1 MKNLF
6 LMIAVA
12 AIFSLTACAQSGKS
26 VPAKVK
32 TAFSQKFPNA
42 KKVSWD
48 KENAH
53 EWESE
58 FTMNGKE
65 YSANFATDGTWKET
79 EYRVKSSELP
89 AAVKSTLKSE
99 FKGYDLE
106 KAEVSETPEG
116 KVFEMKIENDEH
128 DMEVVMDGNG
138 KVLKKESKK
147 ENDEEG
153 DNEHDEE
160 DDND

>member
-6 LMIAVA
+6 LVIAVA
-12 AIFSLTACAQSGKS
+12 AIFSLTACARSGKS

-58 FTMNGKE
+58 FKMNGTAD
-65 YSANFATDGTWKET
+65 SASFATDGTWKET
-79 EYRVKSSELP
+79 EYRVKSADLP
-89 AAVKSTLKSE
+89 AAVKSTLKTK
-99 FKGYDLE
+99 FKEYDLE
-106 KAEVSETPEG
+106 IVEVSETPEG
-116 KVFEMKIENDEH
+116 KVFEMKLENDEH
-128 DMEVVMDGNG
+128 NMEVVMDGHG

-153 DNEHDEE
+153 DNKHDEE
-160 DDND
+160 GTL

>member
-1 MKNLF
+1 MKK
-6 LMIAVA
+6 LMILMVFISTMA
-12 AIFSLTACAQSGKS
+12 FTACGQKEH
-26 VPAKVK
+26 VPANVK

-53 EWESE
+53 EWEAE
-58 FTMNGKE
+58 FKMNDKA

-89 AAVKSTLKSE
+89 AAVKSTLKSK
-99 FKGYDLE
+99 FKSYDLE

-153 DNEHDEE
+153 DNENDEE
-160 DDND
+160 GDND